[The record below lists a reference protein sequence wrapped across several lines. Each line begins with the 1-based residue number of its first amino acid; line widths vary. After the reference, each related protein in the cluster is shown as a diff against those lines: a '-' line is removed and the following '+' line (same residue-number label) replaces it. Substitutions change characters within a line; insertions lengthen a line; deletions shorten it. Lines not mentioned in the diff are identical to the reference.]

1 MFTANGTDEVAPP
14 VVDENGTAEGGEG
27 ETQGETA
34 EQQPEEEPE
43 PAEFTPSVV
52 GGFQT
57 LTSTSDTVTLSLYLS
72 PVTCVTLDFNFKID
86 NSKPIDCN
94 VLLYFG

>member
-57 LTSTSDTVTLSLYLS
+57 
-72 PVTCVTLDFNFKID
+72 
-86 NSKPIDCN
+86 
-94 VLLYFG
+94 